1 MAKVTISG
9 DVKDVGDYHAGKY
22 VNVWEHYVGSD
33 GKERNRLWTLWL
45 IGDPG
50 IMASDWLEAE
60 GILSTSVNE
69 WTKEGVTRQIV
80 NHSLNS
86 VSIIKH
92 NPTIPKIAERSQD
105 DDDLRKYGNGLAPF

>member
-9 DVKDVGDYHAGKY
+9 DVKDSGDYHAGKY

-33 GKERNRLWTLWL
+33 GKERNRLWTLWTT
-45 IGDPG
+45 GDPG
-50 IMASDWLEAE
+50 IMPGDWLEAE

-92 NPTIPKIAERSQD
+92 NPVVPIQRESTQD
-105 DDDLRKYGNGLAPF
+105 EDDRRKYGSGMAPF